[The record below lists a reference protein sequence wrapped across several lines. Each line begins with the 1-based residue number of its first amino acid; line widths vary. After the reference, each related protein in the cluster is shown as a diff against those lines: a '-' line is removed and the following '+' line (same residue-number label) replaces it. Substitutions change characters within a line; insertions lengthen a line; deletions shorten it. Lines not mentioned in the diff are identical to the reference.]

1 MQQTTKQKNTID
13 MLKKITLIALLT
25 IALSSCGSR
34 EDLVYFQD
42 AQSGALESIYGQLNT
57 IQPGDMLTVSVSSS
71 NPALAV
77 PYNLFSAR
85 SQISNATSLANSSSK
100 VISNVNYEG
109 YTVDS
114 EGYINFAVLGKIEV
128 AGLTREQVAAKIQ
141 ALLVDKMPDP
151 VVTVTIVNF
160 YVTVI
165 GEVNRPGTYNFPGD
179 RLTLLEAIGFAGDL
193 TVYGERSKV
202 MVIREEAEGRHVEI
216 LDLKSKDIFSS
227 PYFYLKQNDV
237 VYVEPVGAKAKSVST
252 FTTYFPII
260 TSLASLGTSIAMMI
274 YYVTYAS
281 RLR

>member
-151 VVTVTIVNF
+151 VVTVTIA
-160 YVTVI
+160 TVRI
-165 GEVNRPGTYNFPGD
+165 TVAVLPAFVSSLRPVRKTFPTACCI
-179 RLTLLEAIGFAGDL
+179 L
-193 TVYGERSKV
+193 
-202 MVIREEAEGRHVEI
+202 MV
-216 LDLKSKDIFSS
+216 
-227 PYFYLKQNDV
+227 
-237 VYVEPVGAKAKSVST
+237 
-252 FTTYFPII
+252 
-260 TSLASLGTSIAMMI
+260 
-274 YYVTYAS
+274 
-281 RLR
+281 